1 MRVRTGLMAL
11 SAVIGLPTPA
21 LAHGH
26 QGGMIMPPPPMVGP
40 MGWGGNYGSWQGG
53 WQPSYEGQAS
63 YEGQP
68 YEGQPQTDRPD
79 GPPSPYD
86 RDSWLREC
94 RRRLGDNG
102 VGGAVI
108 GGVVGGVAGNVI
120 AGHGNKLV
128 GTVAG
133 AAVGAL
139 AGHAIDK
146 AEDAPRVRDRC
157 EAMLEA
163 RQGYSAP
170 YGGAQYGSA
179 PYRYA
184 GYGYAMP
191 VMMVPV
197 MMVPAPQGMGQRHCK
212 ETVTTTTE
220 YIDLPRR
227 SRDIPR
233 RAMPDKR
240 VRIVPDKRVP
250 IK

>member
-1 MRVRTGLMAL
+1 MRARTGLMAL
-11 SAVIGLPTPA
+11 SAVICLPVPA

-26 QGGMIMPPPPMVGP
+26 HGGMIMPPPPMVRP

-53 WQPSYEGQAS
+53 WQPSYEAQAS

-68 YEGQPQTDRPD
+68 YEGQSHTEQPD
-79 GPPSPYD
+79 GPYD

-94 RRRLGDNG
+94 RRRLGDRG

-120 AGHGNKLV
+120 AGHGDKLV

-157 EAMLEA
+157 EAMLEGGP
-163 RQGYSAP
+163 GYPAP

-179 PYRYA
+179 PYGYA

-197 MMVPAPQGMGQRHCK
+197 VMVPTQHEMGHDMGQRHCK

-227 SRDIPR
+227 SRHIPR
-233 RAMPDKR
+233 RAMR
-240 VRIVPDKRVP
+240 DKRVP